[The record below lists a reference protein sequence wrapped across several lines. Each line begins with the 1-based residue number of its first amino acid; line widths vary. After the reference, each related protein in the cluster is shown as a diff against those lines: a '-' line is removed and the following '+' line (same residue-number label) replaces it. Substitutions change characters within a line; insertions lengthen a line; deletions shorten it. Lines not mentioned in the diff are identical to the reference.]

1 MLGLSRAVVFFT
13 DIIAHELE
21 LFGEDET
28 ILQTQGAMISQ
39 TDAKLT
45 LHIFEG
51 RVKVDAMTDNVID
64 NDASVSVFV
73 DLNPRQ

>member
-1 MLGLSRAVVFFT
+1 MLGLSGVVAFFT
-13 DIIAHELE
+13 DIIAYELKS
-21 LFGEDET
+21 FGEDET
-28 ILQTQGAMISQ
+28 LLQTQGETISQ

-45 LHIFEG
+45 FHIFEG
-51 RVKVDAMTDNVID
+51 RVKVDAMTDNVIN